1 MKSIEL
7 TDSQIDNLIEFLD
20 FYFIESIREDTGVDN
35 MDYLVDMCEVFVK
48 LKKAKTVKEE

>member
-1 MKSIEL
+1 MKLIKL
-7 TDSQIDNLIEFLD
+7 TDSQINNLIEFLD

-48 LKKAKTVKEE
+48 LKKAKDEG